1 MQTLVY
7 ENYSK
12 FIDATDAIRSIGQSV
27 SVSERGLNTLS
38 SSIHNIERNMK
49 DMEEQLKSRR
59 NEVAE
64 KIRVKRLLTRLTRLL
79 ELPVTLK
86 ELCNEKKYRCVMKDY
101 EDAMLIIG
109 KHSEGFESLKTIEM
123 DCGLIVK
130 NMVYDLGKMVWIWC
144 GGDEMG
150 RMIFMARSSSGN
162 RGMKSQRRLN
172 SSTGGSGVLG
182 ISDELDT
189 FMRNGRVLFN
199 SDTSSAIIG
208 GNDVNVNRDDKN
220 QGTYDEKHDNVLDYS
235 DEKDPMHTSMTSI
248 TDISPPQSI
257 AEIFECTGALLA
269 YSSSSDVGAAAATTK
284 IDANAAS
291 NEASELLSQLNAK
304 EYKVMALECC
314 TRYLEGLLDDHTI
327 DVQEEKLRS
336 DQELEVK
343 MAVGG
348 VVTEDKDASINN
360 SKNSLY
366 PEKYLDTILEAATLY
381 GVTFNSSPLKMKKKK
396 DAAKNDAHL
405 LNESVSSWFTSFLG
419 HVQMIL
425 VERISE
431 VYSNKQPSVNIKS
444 DSKESAV
451 VDDQDDK
458 DDAAFADVSRELMNL
473 LRKVREVASG
483 LALPEIG
490 LDMELASSFV
500 EKTVGITE
508 SMVKRR
514 VTQKF
519 SLLRVRVLKECLI
532 PLVQDIIIT
541 DESKA
546 KSGDSLNIVQTVQA
560 AIIALSDG
568 IQMVD
573 DTIRSIL
580 SQGST
585 MGMSST
591 PLDLGMVK
599 VTVRTNA
606 RKFAFWLASALENI
620 AGCDASDQET
630 TLDVKRPVSDYDH
643 NAPENKNIIAASLI
657 NPTMQED
664 DEGEDLEKPK
674 EFEILQDLCDSV
686 KDSDHSFSTGV
697 LNLAL
702 VEMCRLAGRNIS
714 NNMNQSIASSI
725 QDDTKLSSK
734 KDVFQAPLEGDPSS
748 IDSDGLVST
757 RFRLAASRALT
768 LYATMKGY
776 EAVSGLFRDIWD
788 SCVIQSEFFPHGPNE
803 AAWKIL
809 EVAKCAS
816 IDCAAAFGGDV
827 QAGPIP
833 SFNDDSNN
841 YMQGGGLH
849 GLGGTA
855 RHGAMKGLSLDVAR
869 MFTQKVQVYP
879 HHLEM
884 IDFSRNTVL
893 ALILKIGFKAWIE
906 QIRLCS
912 FSGFAY
918 RQLQVDVEF
927 LKILL
932 PHYVEEESAYMEE
945 LQAVLG
951 DVVLNAG
958 ERCVDVEC
966 VGVTEYYDEARGK
979 VLTPTSIAIGFLV
992 EEEAAGKRG
1001 ILGQFLIQ
1009 DSTDNM
1015 NESTD

>member
-38 SSIHNIERNMK
+38 SSIHNIERNMR

-86 ELCNEKKYRCVMKDY
+86 ELCIEKKYRSVMKDY

-123 DCGLIVK
+123 DCGMIVK
-130 NMVYDLGKMVWIWC
+130 NMVYDLGRMVWVWC

-150 RMIFMARSSSGN
+150 RMIFMTRSSSN
-162 RGMKSQRRLN
+162 RSTKSQRRLN
-172 SSTGGSGVLG
+172 AAGGNGILG
-182 ISDELDT
+182 ISDPLDT
-189 FMRNGRVLFN
+189 FMRNGRMLFN
-199 SDTSSAIIG
+199 GDASSAIIS
-208 GNDVNVNRDDKN
+208 GNEVDDSHD
-220 QGTYDEKHDNVLDYS
+220 GESEGSYDEKNDNILDYS
-235 DEKDPMHTSMTSI
+235 AEKDPISTSMTSV
-248 TDISPPQSI
+248 TDTSPPQSI
-257 AEIFECTGALLA
+257 SEIFECTGALLA
-269 YSSSSDVGAAAATTK
+269 YSSSSGAGTAALNS
-284 IDANAAS
+284 NAAS
-291 NEASELLSQLNAK
+291 DEASELLSQLNVK
-304 EYKVMALECC
+304 EYKVMSLECC

-327 DVQEEKLRS
+327 EVQEEKLRS

-348 VVTEDKDASINN
+348 VGTDDKDATSNGA
-360 SKNSLY
+360 KNSLY

-381 GVTFNSSPLKMKKKK
+381 GVTFHSYPLKKKK
-396 DAAKNDAHL
+396 KKGATQNDAHL
-405 LNESVSSWFTSFLG
+405 LNESVSMWFTSFLG

-431 VYSNKQPSVNIKS
+431 VDSNKQSITSTKS
-444 DSKESAV
+444 ESKENAV

-458 DDAAFADVSRELMNL
+458 DDAAFADVSHDLMNL

-519 SLLRVRVLKECLI
+519 SLLRVRVLNDCLI
-532 PLVQDIIIT
+532 PLVQDIIN
-541 DESKA
+541 DESKV
-546 KSGDSLNIVQTVQA
+546 KSGDSLNIVQTVQT

-568 IQMVD
+568 MQMVD

-599 VTVRTNA
+599 VAVRTNA
-606 RKFAFWLASALENI
+606 RKFAFWLASALESI
-620 AGCDASDQET
+620 AGCDPLDQET
-630 TLDVKRPVSDYDH
+630 TLNVKRPMKDDDP
-643 NAPENKNIIAASLI
+643 NASENKEIIAASSI

-664 DEGEDLEKPK
+664 DAGGKDFENSK
-674 EFEILQDLCDSV
+674 EFEILQNLCDFV
-686 KDSDHSFSTGV
+686 QDSTHSFSTGV
-697 LNLAL
+697 LILAL
-702 VEMCRLAGRNIS
+702 VEMCRLAGRNVS
-714 NNMNQSIASSI
+714 NNMNQSISSAM

-734 KDVFQAPLEGDPSS
+734 KELFQTPSEGDPSS

-776 EAVSGLFRDIWD
+776 EAVSGFCRDIWD
-788 SCVIQSEFFPHGPNE
+788 SCSIQSEFFPHGPNE
-803 AAWKIL
+803 VAWKAL
-809 EVAKCAS
+809 EVAKCVS

-827 QAGPIP
+827 RAGPIP
-833 SFNDDSNN
+833 SFSDDNSN
-841 YMQGGGLH
+841 YMQGGMH
-849 GLGGTA
+849 GMGGGA

-879 HHLEM
+879 HHLEI
-884 IDFSRNTVL
+884 IDFSRNAVV
-893 ALILKIGFKAWIE
+893 ALILKIGFKSWIE
-906 QIRLCS
+906 QIRLCT

-932 PHYVEEESAYMEE
+932 PHYIEEESASMEE
-945 LQAVLG
+945 LQAVLS

-958 ERCVDVEC
+958 ERCEDIEC

-979 VLTPTSIAIGFLV
+979 VLSPTSIAMGFLV

-1009 DSTDNM
+1009 DDTDNT
-1015 NESTD
+1015 NESHDHSN